1 MAILFLAGLIAFV
14 GSCVWWEMS
23 RRRPTAAPAPERPAQ
38 LAGGPA
44 IFLVVLGAIE
54 AFSAAT
60 VLLYLV
66 AVIFAA
72 AAYLRVGPLAL
83 PAIVFAALGVF
94 LGIRLMVRRT
104 VSACRAAAFWYLPI
118 AAFFFIGSVFEYLHR
133 NLLTVQMVLIGA
145 AFFGLFVV
153 MAAPLVPGVS
163 QKSSGSGGQ

>member
-14 GSCVWWEMS
+14 GSCVWWEIS

-38 LAGGPA
+38 LTGGPA
-44 IFLVVLGAIE
+44 IFLVLLGAIE
-54 AFSAAT
+54 AFSGAA

-72 AAYLRVGPLAL
+72 GAYLGAGPLAL
-83 PAIVFAALGVF
+83 PAIVFAGLGIF

-104 VSACRAAAFWYLPI
+104 ASACRAASFWYLPI

-133 NLLTVQMVLIGA
+133 NLLTVQMVVIGA
-145 AFFGLFVV
+145 AFFGLFLV
-153 MAAPLVPGVS
+153 MVAPLVPGAS
-163 QKSSGSGGQ
+163 QKSSGGSGQ